1 MSLTTYI
8 CVLWQ
13 LSYHCTI
20 YDISGMRNQVLRWRS
35 CRVCAHQRWASY
47 TTIVSST
54 PSSPLHHHHLLYT
67 TIISCTPPS
76 SPLHHHHL
84 LYTIIVS
91 IDPSTS
97 QSSLVEPRTTPA
109 GLQATEPASAP
120 PRTGHTHEDR
130 TCTSTCVLAFCRR
143 PIRDSAE
150 AGSAAWGRVFTRNS
164 RWSVDC
170 MIMSITLNKKWIII
184 ELSHIK
190 EEMNHNKNLH
200 FISF

>member
-1 MSLTTYI
+1 MIVNGPTTYI

-13 LSYHCTI
+13 LSYHLPVGAPSTTSVGCAT
-20 YDISGMRNQVLRWRS
+20 RS
-35 CRVCAHQRWASY
+35 FADDLVGYVHINAGHR
-47 TTIVSST
+47 TP
-54 PSSPLHHHHLLYT
+54 PSSPLHHYRLLYT

-84 LYTIIVS
+84 LYTTIVS
-91 IDPSTS
+91 IEPSTS

-120 PRTGHTHEDR
+120 PRTGRLQNADTHEDR
-130 TCTSTCVLAFCRR
+130 TCTSTCVLANCRR
-143 PIRDSAE
+143 PIRDGTE
-150 AGSAAWGRVFTRNS
+150 AGSAAWVRVFTRNS

-170 MIMSITLNKKWIII
+170 MIMSIII

-190 EEMNHNKNLH
+190 
-200 FISF
+200 

>member
-1 MSLTTYI
+1 MVVSDHVYLRLMTALISLYHLRHQWDAQPGPSLT
-8 CVLWQ
+8 
-13 LSYHCTI
+13 
-20 YDISGMRNQVLRWRS
+20 S

-84 LYTIIVS
+84 LYTTIVS
-91 IDPSTS
+91 INSSTS

-164 RWSVDC
+164 R
-170 MIMSITLNKKWIII
+170 
-184 ELSHIK
+184 
-190 EEMNHNKNLH
+190 
-200 FISF
+200 